1 MEILSVQNCSRF
13 YGRGALQITALD
25 HVSFT
30 VNKGEFV
37 AIVGPS
43 GSGKSTL
50 MHILGGVDQPS
61 DAAQDVYKRQSLSSP
76 RSPS

>member
-13 YGRGALQITALD
+13 YGRGALQIAALD

-43 GSGKSTL
+43 GSGKSTAARCL
-50 MHILGGVDQPS
+50 MNIYHNV
-61 DAAQDVYKRQSLSSP
+61 
-76 RSPS
+76 

>member
-13 YGRGALQITALD
+13 YGRGALQIAALD

-50 MHILGGVDQPS
+50 SIFW
-61 DAAQDVYKRQSLSSP
+61 AASISQR
-76 RSPS
+76 RSGHRRRNGDHGLKGR

>member
-37 AIVGPS
+37 AIV
-43 GSGKSTL
+43 
-50 MHILGGVDQPS
+50 
-61 DAAQDVYKRQSLSSP
+61 
-76 RSPS
+76 